1 MRKNIAAAALFA
13 ALLFAS
19 NAFAQKKAAKNG
31 SYAGQYDESMTP
43 ENSCVIFFTMPGND
57 AATFKQINPKLGVDE
72 QSFEYPFGDMQS
84 WTIFKSCKP
93 GSRYMITKMKGRMT
107 GGVVQKGNKLFGSDN
122 VWDMDFKPNQQV
134 LVIDVPNEPGVY
146 TYGMIFAESVAFAA
160 SAGEKFT
167 DVQTP
172 NKLVFKGKPC
182 TKQFYKLATKKF
194 QSYYAGTP
202 WMDAYNETAKNI
214 QE

>member
-1 MRKNIAAAALFA
+1 
-13 ALLFAS
+13 
-19 NAFAQKKAAKNG
+19 
-31 SYAGQYDESMTP
+31 
-43 ENSCVIFFTMPGND
+43 
-57 AATFKQINPKLGVDE
+57 
-72 QSFEYPFGDMQS
+72 
-84 WTIFKSCKP
+84 
-93 GSRYMITKMKGRMT
+93 
-107 GGVVQKGNKLFGSDN
+107 
-122 VWDMDFKPNQQV
+122 MDFKPNQQV

-146 TYGMIFAESVAFAA
+146 TYGMIFAESVAVAA

-167 DVQTP
+167 DLQTP

-182 TKQFYKLATKKF
+182 TKQFYKLAAKKF